1 MFDPTKPVNNASVTA
16 TELRGQFTGLKDLI
30 DAVQSVTSV
39 QVDGV
44 DTLNPG
50 DAASVSL
57 SVVGSVLHFSF
68 GIPRGNDGASAT
80 PVTSYLVDATNT
92 LDPGTAAAAQASFD
106 GSNVRFIFGIP
117 RGNDGSDGGP
127 GPPFANAIVDG
138 VTTLNPGE
146 SATVDVSFDGSNVH
160 FTFGIPQGFNG
171 SDGSNGGDGGQGP
184 PGEVTN
190 ADLSNAISGTSSNS
204 NGVAMLGMA
213 ISDPPTQGAVQAV
226 ADKLDELINALRR

>member
-57 SVVGSVLHFSF
+57 SVIGSVLHFSF

-92 LDPGTAAAAQASFD
+92 LDPGTAAAAQVRRHRKKSF
-106 GSNVRFIFGIP
+106 
-117 RGNDGSDGGP
+117 
-127 GPPFANAIVDG
+127 
-138 VTTLNPGE
+138 
-146 SATVDVSFDGSNVH
+146 
-160 FTFGIPQGFNG
+160 
-171 SDGSNGGDGGQGP
+171 GD
-184 PGEVTN
+184 
-190 ADLSNAISGTSSNS
+190 
-204 NGVAMLGMA
+204 
-213 ISDPPTQGAVQAV
+213 
-226 ADKLDELINALRR
+226 LRS